1 MHVPASPFLPCTRNF
16 WIRPFLERK
25 KKGVDPGPEREE
37 KRRRRRTEATGVESK
52 LSGLGVSGV
61 RVAEVES
68 YYSVIIGIMGKGEG
82 PSVQGPGTGLA
93 KGEGGGGTSSRWGLT
108 ERQKVQRLLVWTYE
122 PQAVGL
128 SELELNYNPND

>member
-1 MHVPASPFLPCTRNF
+1 MYPRVPSFHVPGIFGFGPFSS
-16 WIRPFLERK
+16 EK

-68 YYSVIIGIMGKGEG
+68 YYSVIIGIMGKG
-82 PSVQGPGTGLA
+82 A
-93 KGEGGGGTSSRWGLT
+93 I
-108 ERQKVQRLLVWTYE
+108 
-122 PQAVGL
+122 A
-128 SELELNYNPND
+128 